1 MPTLF
6 TTIFQPPLL
15 GRRMYAALG
24 SAHHTTCASE
34 TVRLPRLK
42 MLAARIPQRLID
54 MAQSGGE
61 GEGGEQR
68 EIEDE
73 IKER

>member
-1 MPTLF
+1 
-6 TTIFQPPLL
+6 
-15 GRRMYAALG
+15 
-24 SAHHTTCASE
+24 
-34 TVRLPRLK
+34 